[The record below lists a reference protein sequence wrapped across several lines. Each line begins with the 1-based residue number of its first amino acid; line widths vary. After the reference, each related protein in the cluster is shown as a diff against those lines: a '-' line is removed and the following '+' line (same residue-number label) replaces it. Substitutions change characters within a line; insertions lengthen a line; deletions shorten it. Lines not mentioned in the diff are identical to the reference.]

1 VAEKAAPT
9 YQALSRQ
16 SSSARARR
24 SIYLSELSRPGGHQL
39 ASRTGHPADGGG
51 AQGMGWK
58 SHGPRS
64 ADSKYSGQL
73 SANLPPA
80 VAACILASPESALF
94 LSAQN
99 PGLSR
104 SYALNNYDYPCQT
117 WLPQLHVTVSVGC
130 CLVNCFLQMGHGLV
144 ITYVMVFTPRLNHS
158 MATADYKFIV
168 SSGM

>member
-1 VAEKAAPT
+1 
-9 YQALSRQ
+9 
-16 SSSARARR
+16 
-24 SIYLSELSRPGGHQL
+24 
-39 ASRTGHPADGGG
+39 
-51 AQGMGWK
+51 MGWK

-64 ADSKYSGQL
+64 TDSKYSGQL

-144 ITYVMVFTPRLNHS
+144 ITYVMVFYSQAESLDGDSRLQVHS
-158 MATADYKFIV
+158 FVWHVTDYR
-168 SSGM
+168 S